1 MIKNTYRLQLASPA
15 FLGDAD
21 QRGVWRTP
29 PLKALIRE
37 WWRIAVAPELGYDE
51 HKLRQ
56 REASL
61 FGTAADDNQSDNQ
74 QSRIRLGLQDW
85 REGSLKSWADVN
97 PSERGKPGTDPKV
110 RHREVD
116 FGGGMVG
123 SQLYLGY
130 GPLQLA
136 KGQPAPKL
144 KDDKPALR
152 DAEGNLLKL
161 AFPDAHANE
170 LRSAISLAH
179 WFGTIGGRSRNGW
192 GSLGWQAVEDSP
204 ALPSLN
210 KSALQQTGSVRPL
223 TRCLELDWPHAL
235 GNDGKGVLVWHST
248 QTFANWRDAMKF
260 LAQTKI
266 DFRVA
271 LGFNSGE
278 NSPKVEPRHVIAY
291 PVTKHH
297 VGQAG
302 HAGAVLGV
310 PFRGQRGADGPPDGR
325 HREAHRRHQRRRAR
339 LSTARAPEHRH
350 HRPRQPARRHLS
362 ALADLPELADAA
374 PGRRPVIPCR
384 HPKRAQANVTI
395 RSCHRPTSWEP
406 GFQAANCALV
416 FRASGPD

>member
-1 MIKNTYRLQLASPA
+1 MPLQSKEASPIQGGAASGPSNQGSEMIKNTYRLQLASPA

-297 VGQAG
+297 VGQWGRNVRLANTLRFKL
-302 HAGAVLGV
+302 HAE
-310 PFRGQRGADGPPDGR
+310 ADGTL
-325 HREAHRRHQRRRAR
+325 RA
-339 LSTARAPEHRH
+339 LIYHTPCKPALPHHGIDLLDTWQQVHRH
-350 HRPRQPARRHLS
+350 LDATPQLTR
-362 ALADLPELADAA
+362 LA
-374 PGRRPVIPCR
+374 
-384 HPKRAQANVTI
+384 
-395 RSCHRPTSWEP
+395 
-406 GFQAANCALV
+406 
-416 FRASGPD
+416 